1 VLVATDIA
9 ARGIDVEGITH
20 VIPYDLPNVPES
32 YVHRIGRTARAGRSG
47 VAISFCAAEER
58 EFLREIEALIKAK
71 IPVGAARALY
81 RGASAP
87 PSPVVRAVPPKMTPR
102 TSGARPRQRSKP
114 LNPAGSGHP
123 VARENREHAGFR
135 PR

>member
-20 VIPYDLPNVPES
+20 VINYDMPNVPES

-58 EFLREIEALIKAK
+58 GCLRDIEALIKTK
-71 IPVGAARALY
+71 IAVVADHALQ

-87 PSPVVRAVPPKMTPR
+87 PSPVARAVPPTTAPRAPR
-102 TSGARPRQRSKP
+102 TPPRQRSKP
-114 LNPAGSGHP
+114 LRPAGSGHP